1 MNRRKQILKVDI
13 VVQSLLITILV
24 VCIVVAFG
32 YDGQRDYEGSF
43 YLALISFLLLLAWQF
58 FSGIYIGV
66 ELRMKHRSLFQV
78 AYFCLGL
85 IGLLFTVMGMPMG
98 LIIVFSFTPVFMM
111 IYFLVACFDLRKAL
125 IRDKV
130 KDLGDDK
137 ILDSGDFFD

>member
-1 MNRRKQILKVDI
+1 MKRRKQILKVDV
-13 VVQSLLITILV
+13 VVQSFLITTLV
-24 VCIVVAFG
+24 ICIFLAFG
-32 YDGQRDYEGSF
+32 YNGYREYEGSF

-85 IGLLFTVMGMPMG
+85 VGLLFTVMGMPMG
-98 LIIVFSFTPVFMM
+98 LVIVFSFTPVFML

-125 IRDKV
+125 ISEKV
-130 KDLGDDK
+130 KDLGDDH
-137 ILDSGDFFD
+137 ILDSGEFFD